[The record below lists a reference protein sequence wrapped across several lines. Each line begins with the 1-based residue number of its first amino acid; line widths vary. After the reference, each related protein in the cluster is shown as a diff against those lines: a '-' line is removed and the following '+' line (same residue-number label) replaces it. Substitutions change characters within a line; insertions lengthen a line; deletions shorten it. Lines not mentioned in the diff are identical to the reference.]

1 MPPGFVFLCKYAI
14 LILFGNI
21 YILGGLMMP
30 LIFTALVVLTID
42 LLSKYIVQSNMEL
55 YQSIPVVEN
64 IFHITYILNPGA
76 AFGMLAYK
84 TSFFVAV
91 SAALILGVVFFY
103 RRIAR
108 ETLLVKLSL
117 GMVAGGAVGNLIDR
131 IRYGKVVDFLDFRV
145 WPVFNLADTAIV
157 IGVGLLILEIMRRP
171 EQQDMEG
178 EK

>member
-1 MPPGFVFLCKYAI
+1 
-14 LILFGNI
+14 
-21 YILGGLMMP
+21 MMP

>member
-1 MPPGFVFLCKYAI
+1 
-14 LILFGNI
+14 
-21 YILGGLMMP
+21 MP